1 MQQLVEQKKNVKTFS
16 TDAQKILVK
25 SSDLRYT
32 RLQVVA
38 MYVLHN
44 SLRTTLHSFSLS
56 HWRKR
61 K

>member
-56 HWRKR
+56 H
-61 K
+61 